1 MIILKHTTIFYLY
14 VEASAFF
21 VKGSILLSISYPQI

>member
-14 VEASAFF
+14 IKASAFF
-21 VKGSILLSISYPQI
+21 AKGSILLSISYSQI